1 VIPATSWAAVLL
13 GCALCFASKIAGY
26 IVPHQV
32 LERPRVVRISSLLSV
47 ALLSA
52 LLAVQ
57 AFASG
62 RHVVLDARA
71 VALAVAAVAL
81 WLRAPFLVVVLLAG
95 ATAALLR
102 ALT

>member
-1 VIPATSWAAVLL
+1 MIAATSWAAVLL
-13 GCALCFASKIAGY
+13 GCGLCFAAKLAGY
-26 IVPHQV
+26 LVPHRV
-32 LERPRVVRISSLLSV
+32 LERPRVVRISTLLTV

-62 RHVVLDARA
+62 RAVVLDARA

-81 WLRAPFLVVVLLAG
+81 WLRAPFLVVVVLAG

-102 ALT
+102 TLA